1 MGNIERWDV
10 FICPSC
16 GTLYP
21 DLSTLCEC
29 ELPNNIDGVETERV
43 TVVPASQLRG
53 AVSRDTLESDRF
65 IDRVLDKLEERNGQP
80 LNLAR
85 WDLKAAIR
93 AALGGQS

>member
-43 TVVPASQLRG
+43 TVVPASQLAG
-53 AVSRDTLESDRF
+53 AVDAETLERHRWALDAAVRF
-65 IDRVLDKLEERNGQP
+65 ITDNGGNPDVVKSLLVLAEWGQ
-80 LNLAR
+80 
-85 WDLKAAIR
+85 
-93 AALGGQS
+93 